1 MTPCLRG
8 LTKRGRAP
16 PFGAPFIVAA
26 CAQRAPLPDEP
37 EPPDEPE
44 LPDDPEPPDVPREL
58 EEPDEPDEPDDP
70 LIPPLEL
77 ELPELPDIPPLELE
91 LPDEPLSES
100 DDLLPLDAERSLLVD
115 DERSLLLDA
124 ERSLLELPASPS
136 PCDDDPLELDE
147 PLMPPLLLLD
157 DPEVFWSRSAMCFL
171 LFPCGRSPEPARRF
185 PTRPSVRAI
194 CLRIRNA
201 NCDLA
206 HRLPRARMRALRRY
220 AQQLRDRR
228 RCLRR

>member
-1 MTPCLRG
+1 M
-8 LTKRGRAP
+8 
-16 PFGAPFIVAA
+16 
-26 CAQRAPLPDEP
+26 
-37 EPPDEPE
+37 
-44 LPDDPEPPDVPREL
+44 PREL

-115 DERSLLLDA
+115 DERSLPLDA

-206 HRLPRARMRALRRY
+206 HRLPRARMRALQRY